1 MIQGTILCINL
12 KTIKEVRKI
21 KSQKFEKIF
30 VMLFMLLITIIFC
43 FTTLSVCAERS
54 FKITDYQAQVK
65 ILENGDIQVSEIFEY
80 SFDGDFNGII
90 RTIGIR
96 GSDGFK
102 YFKAS
107 EYFPEDKEL
116 EYTQSLAADMVT
128 YKIYDKSSNERKSFL
143 LEYQLKNVA
152 TLYNDTAEFY
162 WKFFDESNT
171 SPIGH
176 IKIEIELPSAEVSAE
191 ELKVFGHGPLD
202 GKVSIREDGKIV
214 YEVFKLSSREM
225 VEARILF
232 PTSMIPNSSKI
243 INQNKFAEIMKE
255 ELAWAKK
262 ADREMYFNIIG
273 FLLALLVVLF
283 NIFLAIRL
291 YFKYDRELKP
301 EVEMDYYRELP
312 QDITPAVLS
321 KLMSIQGAGSK
332 DIMATLMD
340 LVRKKYLKIEEI
352 PKGRKKDYKFILI
365 EESGTTNLKE
375 HESYLIHW
383 LFYSIGNGASVTLK
397 EIKDYAKASRTQSS
411 FRSNYNKWVKKV
423 GEEFKKYNY
432 FGQSKEGLKTA
443 GKVVL
448 MEFAGVFLLFAL
460 GALLKMQ
467 LFIIIPLLFAV
478 GFTGFGVIIYGALIR
493 KKTQT
498 GINEYTKW
506 RAFKRFLL
514 HFSNMKDYE
523 IPSII
528 VWEHYLVYAISLGVA
543 DKVISKLKLVLSN
556 QDISLRN
563 STYLYC
569 MTDRSGRLNNSMF
582 RSFDKVFTSAFASAT
597 ASTGSGGGF
606 SSGGGGGGG
615 GGGAGAF

>member
-1 MIQGTILCINL
+1 MIQCITILYINL
-12 KTIKEVRKI
+12 KVIKKVVKI
-21 KSQKFEKIF
+21 KTKKLIGFA
-30 VMLFMLLITIIFC
+30 LLIIILFS
-43 FTTLSVCAERS
+43 FATFITCAERS
-54 FKITDYQAQVK
+54 FEITDYQAQVK

-80 SFDGDFNGII
+80 DFDGDFNGII
-90 RTIGIR
+90 RTIGIK

-107 EYFPEDKEL
+107 QYFPTDKEL
-116 EYTQSLAADMVT
+116 NYDQSLAADMVT
-128 YKIYDKSSNERKSFL
+128 YRIYDKSSNERKLFL
-143 LEYQLKNVA
+143 LEYQLENVA

-162 WKFFDESNT
+162 WKFFDKSNT

-176 IKIEIELPSAEVSAE
+176 IKIEIELPSAEVSVE

-202 GKVSIREDGKIV
+202 GKVSIREDGKVV
-214 YEVFKLSSREM
+214 YEVFGLSSGEM

-232 PTSMIPNSSKI
+232 PTSMIPNSTKI

-255 ELAWAKK
+255 ELGWAKK
-262 ADREMYFNIIG
+262 ADRNKGFNLIII
-273 FLLALLVVLF
+273 LLIPLAILF

-291 YFKYDRELKP
+291 YFKYDKELKP

-321 KLMSIQGAGSK
+321 KLMSIQGVGIK

-352 PKGRKKDYKFILI
+352 PKGRKKDYKFILT
-365 EESGTTNLKE
+365 EEGDTTNLKE
-375 HESYLIHW
+375 HESYLFHW
-383 LFYSIGNGASVTLK
+383 LFYSIGDGASVTLK

-411 FRSNYNKWVKKV
+411 FRHNYNKWVKKV
-423 GEEFKKYNY
+423 GEGFKKYNY
-432 FGQSKEGLKTA
+432 FGESKEGLKTA
-443 GKVVL
+443 GKIVL
-448 MEFAGVFLLFAL
+448 MEYAAVFLLFAL

-467 LFIIIPLLFAV
+467 LLIIIPLLIAV
-478 GFTGFGVIIYGALIR
+478 SFTGFGVIIYGALIR

-506 RAFKRFLL
+506 RAFKQFLL

-523 IPSII
+523 IPSVV

-543 DKVISKLKLVLSN
+543 DKVISKLKLVLSS

>member
-1 MIQGTILCINL
+1 LIIILFSFATFIA
-12 KTIKEVRKI
+12 
-21 KSQKFEKIF
+21 
-30 VMLFMLLITIIFC
+30 
-43 FTTLSVCAERS
+43 CAERS
-54 FKITDYQAQVK
+54 FEITDYQAQVK

-80 SFDGDFNGII
+80 EFDGDFNGII
-90 RTIGIR
+90 RTIGIK

-102 YFKAS
+102 YFNAS
-107 EYFPEDKEL
+107 EYLPEDKEL

-128 YKIYDKSSNERKSFL
+128 YKIYDASSNERKLFL

-152 TLYNDTAEFY
+152 TLYNDIAEFY
-162 WKFFDESNT
+162 WKFFDKTNT

-191 ELKVFGHGPLD
+191 ELKVFGHGPLA
-202 GKVSIREDGKIV
+202 GNVSIREDGKVV
-214 YEVFKLSSREM
+214 YEVFGLSSGEM

-232 PTSMIPNSSKI
+232 PANLIPNSTKV

-255 ELAWAKK
+255 ELGWAKK
-262 ADREMYFNIIG
+262 ADRGKGFNIIVI
-273 FLLALLVVLF
+273 LLIPLVILF
-283 NIFLAIRL
+283 NIFQAIRL

-321 KLMSIQGAGSK
+321 KLMSIQGVGSK

-352 PKGRKKDYKFILI
+352 QAGRKKDYKFILI
-365 EESGTTNLKE
+365 EEGESTNLKE

-383 LFYSIGNGASVTLK
+383 LFYSIGDGASVTLK

-411 FRSNYNKWVKKV
+411 FRSNYSKWVKKV
-423 GEEFKKYNY
+423 GDEFKKYNY
-432 FGQSKEGLKTA
+432 FGESKEGLKAA

-448 MEFAGVFLLFAL
+448 MEFAGIFLLFAL
-460 GALLKMQ
+460 GILLRVQ
-467 LFIIIPLLFAV
+467 LFILIPLLFTV
-478 GFTGFGVIIYGALIR
+478 IFTGFAVIVYGAILR
-493 KKTQT
+493 KKTQI
-498 GINEYTKW
+498 GVNEYTKW
-506 RAFKRFLL
+506 RAFKKFLL

-523 IPSII
+523 IPSIV

-556 QDISLRN
+556 QDISLTN

-569 MTDRSGRLNNSMF
+569 MTDRSGRLNSSMF
-582 RSFDKVFTSAFASAT
+582 KSFDTVFSSAFATTSS
-597 ASTGSGGGF
+597 STGSGGGF

>member
-1 MIQGTILCINL
+1 M
-12 KTIKEVRKI
+12 VKI
-21 KSQKFEKIF
+21 KVK
-30 VMLFMLLITIIFC
+30 LLIGFALLIIILFS
-43 FTTLSVCAERS
+43 FTTFITYAERS
-54 FKITDYQAQVK
+54 FEITDYQAQVK

-96 GSDGFK
+96 GSDGLE
-102 YFKAS
+102 YFNAS

-128 YKIYDKSSNERKSFL
+128 YKIYDKSSNERKLFL

-191 ELKVFGHGPLD
+191 EIKVFGHGPLD
-202 GKVSIREDGKIV
+202 GEVSIQEDGKII
-214 YEVFKLSSREM
+214 YEVFRLSSGEM

-232 PTSMIPNSSKI
+232 PTSMIPDSGKI

-255 ELAWAKK
+255 ELGWAKK
-262 ADREMYFNIIG
+262 TDREKGFNIITI
-273 FLLALLVVLF
+273 LLIPLVVLF

-291 YFKYDRELKP
+291 YFKHDRELKP

-321 KLMSIQGAGSK
+321 KLMSIQGVGSK

-352 PKGRKKDYKFILI
+352 QAGRKKDYKFILT

-383 LFYSIGNGASVTLK
+383 LLYSIGNGASVTLK

-411 FRSNYNKWVKKV
+411 FRHNYSKWVKKV

-443 GKVVL
+443 VKVIL
-448 MEFAGVFLLFAL
+448 MEFAAIFLLFAL
-460 GALLKMQ
+460 GALLKVQ
-467 LFIIIPLLFAV
+467 LFILMPLLFAV
-478 GFTGFGVIIYGALIR
+478 IFTGFGVIIYGALIR

-523 IPSII
+523 IPSIV

-543 DKVISKLKLVLSN
+543 EKVISKLKLALSS

-582 RSFDKVFTSAFASAT
+582 RSFDKVFSSAFATTSS
-597 ASTGSGGGF
+597 STGSGGGF

>member
-1 MIQGTILCINL
+1 
-12 KTIKEVRKI
+12 VVKI
-21 KSQKFEKIF
+21 KAKKIIGF
-30 VMLFMLLITIIFC
+30 ALLIIIIFS
-43 FTTLSVCAERS
+43 FATFIACADRS
-54 FKITDYQAQVK
+54 FEITDYQAQVR
-65 ILENGDIQVSEIFEY
+65 ILENGDIQVNEIFEY
-80 SFDGDFNGII
+80 DFDGDFNGVI
-90 RTIGIR
+90 RTIGIK

-128 YKIYDKSSNERKSFL
+128 YKIYDKSSNERKLFL
-143 LEYQLKNVA
+143 LEYQLKNVV

-176 IKIEIELPSAEVSAE
+176 IKIEIELPSTEVSAE

-214 YEVFKLSSREM
+214 YEVFGLSAREM

-232 PTSMIPNSSKI
+232 PTSMIPNSTKI
-243 INQNKFAEIMKE
+243 INQSKFAEIMKE
-255 ELAWAKK
+255 ELGWAKK

-321 KLMSIQGAGSK
+321 KLMSIQGVGSK

-352 PKGRKKDYKFILI
+352 PKGRKKDYKFISI
-365 EESGTTNLKE
+365 EEGDTTNLKE

-383 LFYSIGNGASVTLK
+383 LFYSIGNGTSVTLK

-411 FRSNYNKWVKKV
+411 FRHNYNKWVKKV

-432 FGQSKEGLKTA
+432 FGESKEGLKTA

-467 LFIIIPLLFAV
+467 LLMIIPLLLAV
-478 GFTGFGVIIYGALIR
+478 SFTGFGVIIYGALIR

-506 RAFKRFLL
+506 RAFKQFLL

-523 IPSII
+523 IPSVV

-543 DKVISKLKLVLSN
+543 DKVISKLKLVLSS

-569 MTDRSGRLNNSMF
+569 MTDRSGRINNSMF

>member
-1 MIQGTILCINL
+1 MIQGTVLCINL
-12 KTIKEVRKI
+12 KATKGVIKI
-21 KSQKFEKIF
+21 KAK
-30 VMLFMLLITIIFC
+30 LITGFALLMIILFSLAT
-43 FTTLSVCAERS
+43 FISCAERS
-54 FKITDYQAQVK
+54 FEITDYQAQVK

-80 SFDGDFNGII
+80 NFDGDFNGII
-90 RTIGIR
+90 RTIGTK
-96 GSDGFK
+96 GSDGLQ

-107 EYFPEDKEL
+107 EYLPTDKEL
-116 EYTQSLAADMVT
+116 NYDQSIKGDMVT
-128 YKIYDKSSNERKSFL
+128 YKIYDTSSNERKLFL
-143 LEYQLKNVA
+143 LEYQLRNVV

-176 IKIEIELPSAEVSAE
+176 IKIEVELPSAEVSAE
-191 ELKVFGHGPLD
+191 ELKVFGHGQLA
-202 GKVSIREDGKIV
+202 GKVSIQEDGKIA

-232 PTSMIPNSSKI
+232 PTSMIPDSTKI

-255 ELAWAKK
+255 ELGWAKK
-262 ADREMYFNIIG
+262 ANRGRGFNIIVI
-273 FLLALLVVLF
+273 LLIPLVVLF

-312 QDITPAVLS
+312 QDVTPAVLS

-352 PKGRKKDYKFILI
+352 KAGRKKDYKFVLVK
-365 EESGTTNLKE
+365 EGDGTNLKK

-432 FGQSKEGLKTA
+432 FGESKEGLKTA

-448 MEFAGVFLLFAL
+448 MEFAGILLLFAL
-460 GALLKMQ
+460 GALLKAQ
-467 LFIIIPLLFAV
+467 LFLIIPLLFTV
-478 GFTGFGVIIYGALIR
+478 IFTGFGVIIYGALIR

-498 GINEYTKW
+498 GVNEYTKW

-523 IPSII
+523 IPSIV

-556 QDISLRN
+556 QDISLTN
-563 STYLYC
+563 STFLYS
-569 MTDRSGRLNNSMF
+569 MTDRSGRLNSSMF
-582 RSFDKVFTSAFASAT
+582 NSFNRVFSSAFAAT
-597 ASTGSGGGF
+597 SSSTGSGGGF

-615 GGGAGAF
+615 GGGGAGAF

>member
-1 MIQGTILCINL
+1 MIQKKVLSINVPA
-12 KTIKEVRKI
+12 IKGVVKI
-21 KSQKFEKIF
+21 KAKLMTGFALLMIL
-30 VMLFMLLITIIFC
+30 LFS
-43 FTTLSVCAERS
+43 FTTLITCAERS
-54 FKITDYQAQVK
+54 FEITDYQAQVK

-80 SFDGDFNGII
+80 HFDGDFNGII
-90 RTIGIR
+90 RTIGMK
-96 GSDGFK
+96 GSDGLQ

-107 EYFPEDKEL
+107 EYLPTDKEL
-116 EYTQSLAADMVT
+116 NYEQSTTGDMVT
-128 YKIYDKSSNERKSFL
+128 FKIYDASSNERKLFL

-162 WKFFDESNT
+162 WKFFDQSNT

-176 IKIEIELPSAEVSAE
+176 MKIEVELPSVEVSAE
-191 ELKVFGHGPLD
+191 ELKVFGHGPLN
-202 GKVSIREDGKIV
+202 GKVSILEDGKIA
-214 YEVFKLSSREM
+214 YEVFGLSSGEM

-232 PTSMIPNSSKI
+232 PTSMIPDSRKI

-255 ELAWAKK
+255 ELGWAKK
-262 ADREMYFNIIG
+262 ADRGKGFNIIVI
-273 FLLALLVVLF
+273 LLIPLVILF
-283 NIFLAIRL
+283 NIFQAIRL

-321 KLMSIQGAGSK
+321 KLMSIQGVGSK

-352 PKGRKKDYKFILI
+352 QLGRKKDYKFILI
-365 EESGTTNLKE
+365 KSDTKNLKE
-375 HESYLIHW
+375 HESYLIQW
-383 LFYSIGNGASVTLK
+383 LFYSVGDGKTVTLK

-411 FRSNYNKWVKKV
+411 FRNNYYKWVKKV
-423 GEEFKKYNY
+423 GDEFKKYNY
-432 FGQSKEGLKTA
+432 FGQSKEGLKAA
-443 GKVVL
+443 GKVFL
-448 MEFAGVFLLFAL
+448 MELAAIFLLFVL
-460 GALLKMQ
+460 GILLRVQ
-467 LFIIIPLLFAV
+467 VFIIIPLLFTV
-478 GFTGFGVIIYGALIR
+478 IFTGFAVIVYGAILR

-498 GINEYTKW
+498 GVNEYTKW
-506 RAFKRFLL
+506 RAFKQFLL

-523 IPSII
+523 IPSIV

-543 DKVISKLKLVLSN
+543 DKVISKLKLVISN
-556 QDISLRN
+556 QDISLGN
-563 STYLYC
+563 STYLYF

-582 RSFDKVFTSAFASAT
+582 KSFDKVFSSAFTTTSS
-597 ASTGSGGGF
+597 STGSGGGF

>member
-1 MIQGTILCINL
+1 MKVEKVTEDRPLSPIMG
-12 KTIKEVRKI
+12 VVKI
-21 KSQKFEKIF
+21 KAKLMTGFA
-30 VMLFMLLITIIFC
+30 LLIIILFSL
-43 FTTLSVCAERS
+43 TTFIACAERS
-54 FKITDYQAQVK
+54 FEITDYQAQVK

-80 SFDGDFNGII
+80 DFDGDFNGII
-90 RTIGIR
+90 RTIGIK

-116 EYTQSLAADMVT
+116 EYTQSLNADMVT
-128 YKIYDKSSNERKSFL
+128 YKIYDKSSNERKLFL

-176 IKIEIELPSAEVSAE
+176 IKIEIQLPSAEVSAE

-202 GKVSIREDGKIV
+202 GKVTIQEDGKIV
-214 YEVFKLSSREM
+214 YEVFRLSSGEM

-232 PTSMIPNSSKI
+232 PNSMIPDSSKI

-255 ELAWAKK
+255 ELGWAKK
-262 ADREMYFNIIG
+262 ADREKGFNIITI
-273 FLLALLVVLF
+273 LLIPLIVLF

-291 YFKYDRELKP
+291 YFKHDRELKP

-321 KLMSIQGAGSK
+321 KLMSIQGVASK

-352 PKGRKKDYKFILI
+352 QAGRKKDYKFILI
-365 EESGTTNLKE
+365 EESSTTNLKE
-375 HESYLIHW
+375 HESNLINW
-383 LFYSIGNGASVTLK
+383 LFYSIGDGKSVTLK

-411 FRSNYNKWVKKV
+411 FRHNYNKWVKKV

-448 MEFAGVFLLFAL
+448 MEFAAIFLLFAL
-460 GALLKMQ
+460 GALLKVQ
-467 LFIIIPLLFAV
+467 LFIIMPLLFAV
-478 GFTGFGVIIYGALIR
+478 IFTGFGVIIYGALIR

-523 IPSII
+523 IPSIV

-569 MTDRSGRLNNSMF
+569 MTDRSGRLNNSIF
-582 RSFDKVFTSAFASAT
+582 RSFDTVFTSAFATTSS
-597 ASTGSGGGF
+597 STGSGGGF

-615 GGGAGAF
+615 GGGGAGAF

>member
-1 MIQGTILCINL
+1 
-12 KTIKEVRKI
+12 
-21 KSQKFEKIF
+21 
-30 VMLFMLLITIIFC
+30 
-43 FTTLSVCAERS
+43 
-54 FKITDYQAQVK
+54 VK

-80 SFDGDFNGII
+80 DFDGDFNGII
-90 RTIGIR
+90 RTIGIK

-102 YFKAS
+102 YFEAS

-128 YKIYDKSSNERKSFL
+128 YKIYDKSSNERKLFL

-152 TLYNDTAEFY
+152 ILYNDTAEFY

-191 ELKVFGHGPLD
+191 EIKVFGHGPLD

-214 YEVFKLSSREM
+214 YEVDGLSSREM

-232 PTSMIPNSSKI
+232 PTRMIPNSAKI

-291 YFKYDRELKP
+291 YFKYDKELKP

-321 KLMSIQGAGSK
+321 KLMSIQGVGSK

-352 PKGRKKDYKFILI
+352 SKGRKKDYKFLLI
-365 EESGTTNLKE
+365 EESDTTNLKE

-383 LFYSIGNGASVTLK
+383 LFYSIGNGTSVTLK
-397 EIKDYAKASRTQSS
+397 EIKDSAKTSRSQSS
-411 FRSNYNKWVKKV
+411 FRHNYNKWVKKV

-443 GKVVL
+443 GKIVL
-448 MEFAGVFLLFAL
+448 MEFAGIFLIFAL
-460 GALLKMQ
+460 GALLKVQ
-467 LFIIIPLLFAV
+467 LFILIPLLFVV

-493 KKTQT
+493 KKTQI

-543 DKVISKLKLVLSN
+543 DKVISKLKLALSR

-569 MTDRSGRLNNSMF
+569 MTDRNGRLNNSMF

>member
-1 MIQGTILCINL
+1 
-12 KTIKEVRKI
+12 VVKI
-21 KSQKFEKIF
+21 KAKKIIGF
-30 VMLFMLLITIIFC
+30 ALLIIIIFS
-43 FTTLSVCAERS
+43 FATFIACADRS
-54 FKITDYQAQVK
+54 FEITDYQAQVR
-65 ILENGDIQVSEIFEY
+65 ILENGDIQVNEIFEY
-80 SFDGDFNGII
+80 DFDGDFNGVI
-90 RTIGIR
+90 RTIGIK

-128 YKIYDKSSNERKSFL
+128 YKIYDKSSNERKLFL

-176 IKIEIELPSAEVSAE
+176 IKIEIELPSTEVSAE

-214 YEVFKLSSREM
+214 YEVFGLSAREM

-232 PTSMIPNSSKI
+232 PTSMIPNSTKI
-243 INQNKFAEIMKE
+243 INQSKFAEIMKE
-255 ELAWAKK
+255 ELGWAKK

-321 KLMSIQGAGSK
+321 KLMSIQGVGSK

-352 PKGRKKDYKFILI
+352 PKGRKKDYKFISI
-365 EESGTTNLKE
+365 EEGDTTNLKE

-383 LFYSIGNGASVTLK
+383 LFYSIGNGTSVTLK

-411 FRSNYNKWVKKV
+411 FRHNYNKWVKKV

-432 FGQSKEGLKTA
+432 FGESKEGLKTA

-467 LFIIIPLLFAV
+467 LLMIIPLLLAV
-478 GFTGFGVIIYGALIR
+478 SFTGFGVIIYGALIR

-506 RAFKRFLL
+506 RAFKQFLL

-523 IPSII
+523 IPSVV

-543 DKVISKLKLVLSN
+543 DKVISKLKLVLSS

-569 MTDRSGRLNNSMF
+569 MTDRSGRINNSMF

>member
-1 MIQGTILCINL
+1 VIKGVVKINAKKLISFAILLVIIL
-12 KTIKEVRKI
+12 F
-21 KSQKFEKIF
+21 SF
-30 VMLFMLLITIIFC
+30 VTFI
-43 FTTLSVCAERS
+43 VCAERS

-80 SFDGDFNGII
+80 DFDGDFNGII
-90 RTIGIR
+90 RTIGIK

-107 EYFPEDKEL
+107 EYFPEEKEL

-128 YKIYDKSSNERKSFL
+128 YKIYDKSRNERKLFL

-176 IKIEIELPSAEVSAE
+176 IKIEIELPSTAVAELSPE

-202 GKVSIREDGKIV
+202 GKVSIQDDGKII
-214 YEVFKLSSREM
+214 YEVFGLSSREM

-232 PTSMIPNSSKI
+232 PASMIPYSSRI
-243 INQNKFAEIMKE
+243 INENKFAEIMKE
-255 ELAWAKK
+255 ELGWAKK
-262 ADREMYFNIIG
+262 ADREMYFNIIV

-291 YFKYDRELKP
+291 YFKYDKELKP

-321 KLMSIQGAGSK
+321 KLMSIQGVGSK

-352 PKGRKKDYKFILI
+352 PKGRKKDYKFILTK
-365 EESGTTNLKE
+365 ESDNANLKE

-411 FRSNYNKWVKKV
+411 FRNNYNKWVKRV

-432 FGQSKEGLKTA
+432 FGESKEGLKTA

-460 GALLKMQ
+460 GALLKVQ
-467 LFIIIPLLFAV
+467 LFMIIPLLLAV
-478 GFTGFGVIIYGALIR
+478 IFTGFGVIIYGALIR
-493 KKTQT
+493 KKTQI
-498 GINEYTKW
+498 GVNEYTKW
-506 RAFKRFLL
+506 RAFKQFLL

-569 MTDRSGRLNNSMF
+569 MTDRNGRINNSMF
-582 RSFDKVFTSAFASAT
+582 RSFDKVFTSAFAT
-597 ASTGSGGGF
+597 ASSSTGSGGGF

>member
-1 MIQGTILCINL
+1 MIQMITVHCINL
-12 KTIKEVRKI
+12 KAIKGVVKI
-21 KSQKFEKIF
+21 KAKKIIGF
-30 VMLFMLLITIIFC
+30 ALLIIIIFS
-43 FTTLSVCAERS
+43 FATFIACADRS
-54 FKITDYQAQVK
+54 FEITDYQAQVK
-65 ILENGDIQVSEIFEY
+65 ILKNGDIQVNEIFEY
-80 SFDGDFNGII
+80 DFDGDFNGVI
-90 RTIGIR
+90 RTIGIK

-107 EYFPEDKEL
+107 EYFPQDKEL

-128 YKIYDKSSNERKSFL
+128 YKIYDKSSNERKLFL
-143 LEYQLKNVA
+143 LEYQLKNVVI
-152 TLYNDTAEFY
+152 LYNDTAEFY

-176 IKIEIELPSAEVSAE
+176 IKIEIELPSTEVSAE

-214 YEVFKLSSREM
+214 YEVFGLSAREM

-232 PTSMIPNSSKI
+232 PTSMIPDSTKI
-243 INQNKFAEIMKE
+243 INQSKFTEIMKE
-255 ELAWAKK
+255 ELGWAKK

-321 KLMSIQGAGSK
+321 KLMSIQGVGSK

-352 PKGRKKDYKFILI
+352 PKGRKKDYKFISI
-365 EESGTTNLKE
+365 EEGDTTNLKE

-383 LFYSIGNGASVTLK
+383 LFYSIGNGTSVTLK

-411 FRSNYNKWVKKV
+411 FRHNYNKWVKKV

-432 FGQSKEGLKTA
+432 FGESKEGLKTA

-467 LFIIIPLLFAV
+467 LLMIIPLLLAV
-478 GFTGFGVIIYGALIR
+478 SFTGFGVIIYGALIR

-506 RAFKRFLL
+506 RAFKQFLL

-523 IPSII
+523 IPSVV

-543 DKVISKLKLVLSN
+543 DKVISKLKLVLSS

-569 MTDRSGRLNNSMF
+569 MTDRSGRINNSMF

>member
-1 MIQGTILCINL
+1 M
-12 KTIKEVRKI
+12 VKI
-21 KSQKFEKIF
+21 KAKLMTGFA
-30 VMLFMLLITIIFC
+30 LLIIILFS
-43 FTTLSVCAERS
+43 FATFITYAERS
-54 FKITDYQAQVK
+54 FEITDYQAQVK

-80 SFDGDFNGII
+80 NFDGDFNGII
-90 RTIGIR
+90 RTIGIK
-96 GSDGFK
+96 GSDGLQ

-107 EYFPEDKEL
+107 EYFPTDKEL
-116 EYTQSLAADMVT
+116 NYDQSIRGDMVT
-128 YKIYDKSSNERKSFL
+128 YKIYAQSSNERKLFL

-152 TLYNDTAEFY
+152 ALYNDTAEFY

-176 IKIEIELPSAEVSAE
+176 VKIEVELPAAEVSAE
-191 ELKVFGHGPLD
+191 ELKVFGHGPLA

-214 YEVFKLSSREM
+214 YEVFRLSSGEM

-232 PTSMIPNSSKI
+232 PTSMIPDSSKI

-255 ELAWAKK
+255 ELEWAKK
-262 ADREMYFNIIG
+262 ADRGKSFNLIAI
-273 FLLALLVVLF
+273 LLIPLVVLY

-321 KLMSIQGAGSK
+321 KLMSIQGVGSK

-352 PKGRKKDYKFILI
+352 QSGRKKDYKFVLI
-365 EESGTTNLKE
+365 ESESGNLKE
-375 HESYLIHW
+375 HEAYLIHW
-383 LFYSIGNGASVTLK
+383 LFYSISNGASVTLK

-411 FRSNYNKWVKKV
+411 FRNNYNKWVKKV

-448 MEFAGVFLLFAL
+448 MEFAGIFLLFAL
-460 GALLKMQ
+460 GALLKAQ
-467 LFIIIPLLFAV
+467 LFFIIPLLFAV
-478 GFTGFGVIIYGALIR
+478 IFTGFGMIIYGALIR

-506 RAFKRFLL
+506 RAFKQFLL
-514 HFSNMKDYE
+514 HFSNMQDYE
-523 IPSII
+523 IPSIV

-556 QDISLRN
+556 QDISLTN
-563 STYLYC
+563 ST
-569 MTDRSGRLNNSMF
+569 
-582 RSFDKVFTSAFASAT
+582 
-597 ASTGSGGGF
+597 
-606 SSGGGGGGG
+606 
-615 GGGAGAF
+615 

>member
-1 MIQGTILCINL
+1 MITVHCINL
-12 KTIKEVRKI
+12 KAIKGVVKI
-21 KSQKFEKIF
+21 KAKKIIGF
-30 VMLFMLLITIIFC
+30 ALLIIIIFS
-43 FTTLSVCAERS
+43 FATFIACADRS
-54 FKITDYQAQVK
+54 FEITDYQAQVK
-65 ILENGDIQVSEIFEY
+65 ILKNGDIQVNEIFEY
-80 SFDGDFNGII
+80 DFDGDFNGVI
-90 RTIGIR
+90 RTIGIK

-107 EYFPEDKEL
+107 EYFPQDKEL

-128 YKIYDKSSNERKSFL
+128 YKIYDKSSNERKLFL
-143 LEYQLKNVA
+143 LEYQLKNVVI
-152 TLYNDTAEFY
+152 LYNDTAEFY

-176 IKIEIELPSAEVSAE
+176 IKIEIELPSTEVSAE

-214 YEVFKLSSREM
+214 YEVFGLSAREM

-232 PTSMIPNSSKI
+232 PTSMIPDSTKI
-243 INQNKFAEIMKE
+243 INQSKFAEIMKE
-255 ELAWAKK
+255 ELGWAKK

-321 KLMSIQGAGSK
+321 KLMSIQGVGSK

-352 PKGRKKDYKFILI
+352 PKGRKKDYKFISI
-365 EESGTTNLKE
+365 EEGDTTNLKE

-383 LFYSIGNGASVTLK
+383 LFYSIGNGTSVTLK

-411 FRSNYNKWVKKV
+411 FRHNYNKWVKKV

-432 FGQSKEGLKTA
+432 FGESKEGLKTA

-467 LFIIIPLLFAV
+467 LLMIIPLLLAV
-478 GFTGFGVIIYGALIR
+478 SFTGFGVIIYGALIR

-506 RAFKRFLL
+506 RAFKQFLL

-523 IPSII
+523 IPSVV

-543 DKVISKLKLVLSN
+543 DKVISKLKLVLSS

-569 MTDRSGRLNNSMF
+569 MTDRSGRINNSMF

>member
-1 MIQGTILCINL
+1 M
-12 KTIKEVRKI
+12 VKI
-21 KSQKFEKIF
+21 KAKLIMGFA
-30 VMLFMLLITIIFC
+30 LLIIILFSL
-43 FTTLSVCAERS
+43 TTFIACAERS
-54 FKITDYQAQVK
+54 FEITDYQAQVK

-80 SFDGDFNGII
+80 DFDGDFNGII
-90 RTIGIR
+90 RTIGIK

-116 EYTQSLAADMVT
+116 EYTQSLNADMVT
-128 YKIYDKSSNERKSFL
+128 YKIYDKSSNERKLFL

-162 WKFFDESNT
+162 WKFFDKSNT

-176 IKIEIELPSAEVSAE
+176 IKIEIELPFAEVSAE

-202 GKVSIREDGKIV
+202 GKASIQEDGKIV
-214 YEVFKLSSREM
+214 YEVFRLSSGEM

-232 PTSMIPNSSKI
+232 PNSMIPDSSKI

-255 ELAWAKK
+255 ELGWAKK
-262 ADREMYFNIIG
+262 ADREKGFNIITI
-273 FLLALLVVLF
+273 LLIPLIVLF

-291 YFKYDRELKP
+291 YFKHDRELKP

-321 KLMSIQGAGSK
+321 KLMSIQGVASK

-352 PKGRKKDYKFILI
+352 QARRKKDYKFVLI
-365 EESGTTNLKE
+365 EEGDSTNLKE
-375 HESYLIHW
+375 HESNLINW
-383 LFYSIGNGASVTLK
+383 LFYSIGDGKSVTLK
-397 EIKDYAKASRTQSS
+397 EIKDYAKSSRTQSS
-411 FRSNYNKWVKKV
+411 FRHNYNKWVKKV

-432 FGQSKEGLKTA
+432 FGQSKEGLKTV

-448 MEFAGVFLLFAL
+448 MEFAAIFLLFAL
-460 GALLKMQ
+460 GALLKVQ
-467 LFIIIPLLFAV
+467 LFIIMPLLFAV
-478 GFTGFGVIIYGALIR
+478 IFTGFGVIIYGALIR

-506 RAFKRFLL
+506 RAFKQFLL

-523 IPSII
+523 IPSIV

-569 MTDRSGRLNNSMF
+569 MTDRSGRLNNSIF
-582 RSFDKVFTSAFASAT
+582 RSFDTVFTSAFATTSS
-597 ASTGSGGGF
+597 STGSGGGF

-615 GGGAGAF
+615 GGAGAF

>member
-1 MIQGTILCINL
+1 MIQGTVLRINL
-12 KTIKEVRKI
+12 LVTKGAVKI
-21 KSQKFEKIF
+21 KAKLMTGFA
-30 VMLFMLLITIIFC
+30 LLIIILFS
-43 FTTLSVCAERS
+43 FATFISCAERS
-54 FKITDYQAQVK
+54 FEITDYQAQVK

-80 SFDGDFNGII
+80 DFDGDFNGII
-90 RTIGIR
+90 RTIEIK

-107 EYFPEDKEL
+107 EYSPTDKEL
-116 EYTQSLAADMVT
+116 IYDQSTTGNMIT
-128 YKIYDKSSNERKSFL
+128 YKIYDTSSNERKLFL
-143 LEYQLKNVA
+143 LEYQLRNVV

-162 WKFFDESNT
+162 WKFFDKTNT

-191 ELKVFGHGPLD
+191 ELKVFGHGPLSGNVSIGED
-202 GKVSIREDGKIV
+202 GKVV
-214 YEVFKLSSREM
+214 YEVFRLSSEEM

-232 PTSMIPNSSKI
+232 PTSMIPDSSKI

-255 ELAWAKK
+255 ELGWAKI
-262 ADREMYFNIIG
+262 ADREKGFNLIAI
-273 FLLALLVVLF
+273 LLIPLLVLF

-301 EVEMDYYRELP
+301 EAEMDYYRELP

-321 KLMSIQGAGSK
+321 KLMSIQGVGSK

-365 EESGTTNLKE
+365 EGNDTTNLKE

-383 LFYSIGNGASVTLK
+383 LFYSIGNGVSVTLE
-397 EIKDYAKASRTQSS
+397 EIKDYAKASRTQST
-411 FRSNYNKWVKKV
+411 FRHNYNKWVKKV

-443 GKVVL
+443 GKIVL
-448 MEFAGVFLLFAL
+448 MEFATVFLLFAL
-460 GALLKMQ
+460 AILLKVQ
-467 LFIIIPLLFAV
+467 SFILIPLVFAV

-493 KKTQT
+493 KKTQI
-498 GINEYTKW
+498 GVNEYTKW

-569 MTDRSGRLNNSMF
+569 MTDRSGRLNSSMF
-582 RSFDKVFTSAFASAT
+582 KSFDTVFSSAFATTSS
-597 ASTGSGGGF
+597 STGSGGGF